1 MGVIFLE
8 PALTLGAYLA
18 GFKLWEFPPNLAGV
32 AVALSVLLWTL
43 ALRRF
48 RFPLYLAVLYP
59 VTITLW
65 LLVVIRSLVLTMR
78 GQTTWKGRDL
88 IRPAMRWL

>member
-1 MGVIFLE
+1 M
-8 PALTLGAYLA
+8 AAM
-18 GFKLWEFPPNLAGV
+18 
-32 AVALSVLLWTL
+32 AVVLSLLLWSS

-59 VTITLW
+59 ITITLW